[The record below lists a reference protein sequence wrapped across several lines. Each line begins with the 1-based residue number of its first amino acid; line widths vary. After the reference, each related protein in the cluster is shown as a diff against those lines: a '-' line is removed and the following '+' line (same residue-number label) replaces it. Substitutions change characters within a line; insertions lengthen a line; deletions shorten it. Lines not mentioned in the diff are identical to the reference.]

1 MIIDV
6 MESFLSPRRI
16 SSNSDKNSS
25 KDLTSFIVFS
35 INTIKELVMETG
47 GEVIRNLRLQK
58 GLSLKELS
66 DIVSANYVYLSKL
79 ERGLEAPSENLIK
92 ALAEKLNFEGN
103 IDELIASFGK
113 VPTSIKQLILDDP
126 SAVIE
131 LPAFFKSRRKK

>member
-1 MIIDV
+1 MPI
-6 MESFLSPRRI
+6 
-16 SSNSDKNSS
+16 KNFS

-79 ERGLEAPSENLIK
+79 ERGLETPSEYLIK
-92 ALAEKLNFEGN
+92 TLAEKLNFEGN

-113 VPTSIKQLILDDP
+113 VPASIKQLILDDP
-126 SAVIE
+126 SSVIE
-131 LPAFFKSRRKK
+131 LPAFFKSRRKN